1 MAFRSS
7 RAARI
12 RAGSRTLAAG
22 LRLLPVRRGQGSGA
36 SHQCPPPGLGTQAR
50 DWGCAPL
57 GAPRLGSPPCTSR
70 TLRPPPP
77 ARSAPLTCSPRAA
90 AVHEAQRG
98 LGSSL
103 SVSFSGGLRLSAA
116 AVRPSPAHFVTRS
129 LSGRGKLVP
138 SPERSPPDSSAGRG
152 GPGRAGLHVQP
163 SRRGVFRPGR
173 EEPQEVGRFRSSRA
187 WLGVPGARGTSLRDR
202 PSHFLFHANTRG
214 WGRYYLL
221 HLQYKKQ

>member
-90 AVHEAQRG
+90 TVHEAQRG

-129 LSGRGKLVP
+129 LSGPRETGAFAGAEPARQQRG
-138 SPERSPPDSSAGRG
+138 A
-152 GPGRAGLHVQP
+152 GRAGQGRAP
-163 SRRGVFRPGR
+163 RAAFPPGR
-173 EEPQEVGRFRSSRA
+173 VQAREGRAAGGGAFSEFARLARRPRSAGHQSQ
-187 WLGVPGARGTSLRDR
+187 G
-202 PSHFLFHANTRG
+202 
-214 WGRYYLL
+214 
-221 HLQYKKQ
+221 